1 MPFNDKRLHNIF
13 PEPPLL
19 AYRQPPNLK
28 GMIVHRSLQDPAENG
43 TSPCLQKSCKSDNVV
58 YLIMCL
64 KCPTT
69 GLYVGE
75 TGQTLRQRMNSHR
88 FNIKPGNT
96 DAPVAAHFC
105 SNTPSIKDLRVTVLK
120 GNFKTLW

>member
-1 MPFNDKRLHNIF
+1 
-13 PEPPLL
+13 
-19 AYRQPPNLK
+19 
-28 GMIVHRSLQDPAENG
+28 
-43 TSPCLQKSCKSDNVV
+43 
-58 YLIMCL
+58 MCL

-88 FNIKPGNT
+88 FNIKHGST

-105 SNTPSIKDLRVTVLK
+105 SNTHSIKGLWITVLK
-120 GNFKTLW
+120 RNFKTQQEQKEWEFKIMRKFNTLECGLNRDRSCMSRLVFN